1 MRPHLRKWHAET
13 SWDLY
18 CSKYLISEAAKD
30 SGNGNKFSEDSMS
43 KAAESRDQTETWA
56 VKKVDVKLQRL
67 QKKDLSEEN
76 LIDIQDELIRV
87 AENQNTESEGENG
100 EIRVHTD
107 DINQMSLYKCNYCEQ
122 ILKLNNLYAHYHR
135 LHPNQPFVKT
145 LIRESYHRCKLCD
158 LSLKFT
164 MNHLTAHFR
173 YGHSRDLSW
182 SDYKVKFLKNADTD
196 LRKLDDRRKFTTDG
210 LAVDQSLT
218 TTPTVVI
225 EDKCEENI
233 KSSKE
238 LEKKDSSDNEIDI
251 SETRVRTDDAEQM
264 TTNQYKAKFLKTA
277 DIDLRYKHKKS
288 TADALEGDKSVGTM
302 STDVIKD
309 EGEENIK
316 APVEFEKDDTADD
329 SIDDCET
336 RVYTDDLNKLSLYK
350 CNYCEQ
356 ILKLNILQT
365 HSRRLHPN
373 KPFAKTSFRKSY
385 HR

>member
-76 LIDIQDELIRV
+76 LIDIQDELNRV

-100 EIRVHTD
+100 EIRLHTD

-122 ILKLNNLYAHYHR
+122 IFKLNNLYAHCHR

-173 YGHSRDLSW
+173 SGHSGELSW
-182 SDYKVKFLKNADTD
+182 SDYKVKYLKSADTD
-196 LRKLDDRRKFTTDG
+196 LRKLTTD
-210 LAVDQSLT
+210 ASL
-218 TTPTVVI
+218 
-225 EDKCEENI
+225 
-233 KSSKE
+233 
-238 LEKKDSSDNEIDI
+238 
-251 SETRVRTDDAEQM
+251 RQM
-264 TTNQYKAKFLKTA
+264 AWL
-277 DIDLRYKHKKS
+277 
-288 TADALEGDKSVGTM
+288 
-302 STDVIKD
+302 
-309 EGEENIK
+309 
-316 APVEFEKDDTADD
+316 
-329 SIDDCET
+329 
-336 RVYTDDLNKLSLYK
+336 
-350 CNYCEQ
+350 
-356 ILKLNILQT
+356 
-365 HSRRLHPN
+365 
-373 KPFAKTSFRKSY
+373 
-385 HR
+385 